1 MPFGTQDISLTQGL
15 NRKPTILTVH
25 MTVYSQQ
32 TLVDTGDH
40 LSGTCKSLLCNALH
54 QGRLCAVQ
62 HSMCPGN
69 PVQRS
74 SVPQTVEAWSDKSGL
89 KNELSVSSSGA
100 QPRRQQA
107 CTRERPSAAGALCCM
122 GGTPAPHSTIPPV
135 LAMSMQPLFTCSDT
149 PSAISRSKGIQTLST
164 THIKVEAQPVPRLCN
179 DALRA
184 S

>member
-107 CTRERPSAAGALCCM
+107 CTRGASICCRRIVLHGRDSSPALYDPTCPCHVHAA
-122 GGTPAPHSTIPPV
+122 
-135 LAMSMQPLFTCSDT
+135 
-149 PSAISRSKGIQTLST
+149 TL
-164 THIKVEAQPVPRLCN
+164 HL
-179 DALRA
+179 L
-184 S
+184 